1 MALGESPVRAHFYL
15 LSQQVHEELLMRIRP
30 MQFLCIVAVATSAAA
45 AFAQNPFLGTW
56 KMDNEKSHL
65 TGDVIEF
72 SPAPGGAIKFTAEDR
87 SYTFKTDGKEYTGST
102 GAQYVWKM
110 TDDNDYERT
119 AARNGVPL
127 GTTTYKISS
136 DGKTLVAKETGTS
149 PSGKS
154 FDDTTKYT
162 RVAGTKGLM
171 GSWKDTDV
179 KMKEDQVMV
188 WKAGSSADSMRWELP
203 DLKAYVDI
211 AFDGK
216 ECTPVGPTVPK
227 GLTLSLT
234 KTGPHTLQM
243 VEKLN
248 GEVLVKA
255 SYKLLPDGKTLTEVE
270 APPDGKAPA
279 TIIYEKQST

>member
-1 MALGESPVRAHFYL
+1 
-15 LSQQVHEELLMRIRP
+15 MRIRP
-30 MQFLCIVAVATSAAA
+30 MQFLCIVAVASSAAA

-56 KMDNEKSHL
+56 KMNNEKSHL

-110 TDDNDYERT
+110 KDDNNYERS

-136 DGKTLVAKETGTS
+136 DGKTLEARDTGTN

-203 DLKAYVDI
+203 DIKAYVDVT
-211 AFDGK
+211 FDGK

-227 GLTLSLT
+227 GLTISLT
-234 KTGPHTLQM
+234 KTGTHSLLM

-248 GEVLVKA
+248 GKVLVKS
-255 SYKLLPDGKTLTEVE
+255 SYKLSPDGKTLTAVE

>member
-1 MALGESPVRAHFYL
+1 
-15 LSQQVHEELLMRIRP
+15 
-30 MQFLCIVAVATSAAA
+30 
-45 AFAQNPFLGTW
+45 
-56 KMDNEKSHL
+56 
-65 TGDVIEF
+65 
-72 SPAPGGAIKFTAEDR
+72 
-87 SYTFKTDGKEYTGST
+87 
-102 GAQYVWKM
+102 M
-110 TDDNDYERT
+110 TDANNYERS

-136 DGKTLVAKETGTS
+136 DGKTLVTETTGNS

-154 FDDTTKYT
+154 FDDTTTYT

-188 WKAGSSADSMRWELP
+188 WKAGPTADSMRWELP

-211 AFDGK
+211 TFDGK
-216 ECTPVGPTVPK
+216 EYTPVGPTVPK

-234 KTGPHTLQM
+234 KTGPHSLAM

-248 GEVLVKA
+248 GKVLEKS
-255 SYKLLPDGKTLTEVE
+255 SYKLSPDGKTLTEVE
-270 APPDGKAPA
+270 APPDGKAPE